1 MAYIADPQT
10 RKRKIECKP
19 ELVIASLQK
28 FYSNHPEINKVLM
41 YLNGE
46 APLSLRI
53 IDWFVTKYSRKAFV
67 RYPLNGQE
75 FLVYLS
81 YKGQLKAYS
90 KQYFDPN
97 CRRERIMFKIP
108 NYDQFMTTIGKLNFF
123 RWALES
129 HILDYIEAHEEEIR
143 TGYNVYLKEIMQTQK
158 RNKTDSKKAA
168 DADANEDPK
177 AAADADA
184 NEDPKA
190 AAKEEPKEDEDA
202 DANEEPNAALNA
214 DADEN
219 EDAEEIMTIAHKGT
233 RTTRRRTK
241 QSPSSLT
248 KLQVYTTP
256 IVLSFD

>member
-1 MAYIADPQT
+1 MDSYT

-19 ELVIASLQK
+19 ELVIASLQR
-28 FYSNHPEINKVLM
+28 FYATHPEIDKVLT
-41 YLNGE
+41 YLIGD

-108 NYDQFMTTIGKLNFF
+108 NHEPFMTTIGKLNFF

-129 HILDYIEAHEEEIR
+129 NIIDYIEAHEEEIR
-143 TGYNVYLKEIMQTQK
+143 TGYNAYLKETLSNQK
-158 RNKTDSKKAA
+158 RKNDSASSNSSTESDKVIAMKA
-168 DADANEDPK
+168 DP
-177 AAADADA
+177 
-184 NEDPKA
+184 
-190 AAKEEPKEDEDA
+190 
-202 DANEEPNAALNA
+202 
-214 DADEN
+214 
-219 EDAEEIMTIAHKGT
+219 TI
-233 RTTRRRTK
+233 RLTRRRTK
-241 QSPSSLT
+241 QSPSSLN
-248 KLQVYTTP
+248 KLQSYSTP
-256 IVLSFD
+256 VVLEFD

>member
-1 MAYIADPQT
+1 MESYTSDPQT

-19 ELVIASLQK
+19 ELVIASLQR
-28 FYSNHPEINKVLM
+28 FYGNHPEIDKVLT

-53 IDWFVTKYSRKAFV
+53 IDWFVTKYSRKSFV

-97 CRRERIMFKIP
+97 CRRERIMFTIP
-108 NYDQFMTTIGKLNFF
+108 NHEPFMTTIGKLNFF

-129 HILDYIEAHEEEIR
+129 KILEYMEAHEEAIR
-143 TGYNVYLKEIMQTQK
+143 NGYNAYLKETMQTQK
-158 RNKTDSKKAA
+158 QHKSTNEPEKTV
-168 DADANEDPK
+168 
-177 AAADADA
+177 
-184 NEDPKA
+184 
-190 AAKEEPKEDEDA
+190 
-202 DANEEPNAALNA
+202 
-214 DADEN
+214 
-219 EDAEEIMTIAHKGT
+219 

-241 QSPSSLT
+241 QSPSSLNT
-248 KLQVYTTP
+248 LQVYTTP
-256 IVLSFD
+256 IELDFT

>member
-1 MAYIADPQT
+1 MDSYTSDPQT
-10 RKRKIECKP
+10 RKRRIECKP
-19 ELVIASLQK
+19 ELVISSLQR
-28 FYSNHPEINKVLM
+28 FYATQPEINKVLK

-53 IDWFVTKYSRKAFV
+53 IDWFVTKYSRKSFI

-108 NYDQFMTTIGKLNFF
+108 DYDQFMTTIGKLNFF

-129 HILDYIEAHEEEIR
+129 KILDYIEAHEEEIR
-143 TGYNVYLKEIMQTQK
+143 AGYNSYLKETIQNQK
-158 RNKTDSKKAA
+158 RNKNQSASSSSSDNGSDIPTDPLS
-168 DADANEDPK
+168 
-177 AAADADA
+177 
-184 NEDPKA
+184 
-190 AAKEEPKEDEDA
+190 
-202 DANEEPNAALNA
+202 
-214 DADEN
+214 
-219 EDAEEIMTIAHKGT
+219 EIETPLKLEHTAM

-241 QSPSSLT
+241 QTPSSLN
-248 KLQVYTTP
+248 KLQVYSMP
-256 IVLSFD
+256 VELDFH

>member
-1 MAYIADPQT
+1 MFETQQKDEVIQK
-10 RKRKIECKP
+10 KRRIECKP
-19 ELVIASLQK
+19 EMVISSLQK
-28 FYSNHPEINKVLM
+28 FYTSHPEIDKVIS

-53 IDWFVTKYSRKAFV
+53 IDWFVTKYSRKNFI

-129 HILDYIEAHEEEIR
+129 NILQYIEQHEDEIR
-143 TGYNVYLKEIMQTQK
+143 KGYNVYLKDLIQTQK
-158 RNKTDSKKAA
+158 NNKSTV
-168 DADANEDPK
+168 
-177 AAADADA
+177 
-184 NEDPKA
+184 
-190 AAKEEPKEDEDA
+190 KEQPKEQ
-202 DANEEPNAALNA
+202 P
-214 DADEN
+214 
-219 EDAEEIMTIAHKGT
+219 
-233 RTTRRRTK
+233 RVTRRRTK
-241 QSPSSLT
+241 QSPSSLN

-256 IVLSFD
+256 IELTFD

>member
-1 MAYIADPQT
+1 MAYVADPQT

-158 RNKTDSKKAA
+158 RNKTETQKTMDEEPE
-168 DADANEDPK
+168 DADEEPKDVDKDPED
-177 AAADADA
+177 
-184 NEDPKA
+184 
-190 AAKEEPKEDEDA
+190 EEPKE
-202 DANEEPNAALNA
+202 PS
-214 DADEN
+214 
-219 EDAEEIMTIAHKGT
+219 EEIMTIAHKGN

-248 KLQVYTTP
+248 KLQVYATP

>member
-1 MAYIADPQT
+1 MEAYTSDPQT

-19 ELVIASLQK
+19 ELVISSLQR
-28 FYSNHPEINKVLM
+28 FYLSHPEINKVLT

-53 IDWFVTKYSRKAFV
+53 IDWFVTKYSRKNFV
-67 RYPLNGQE
+67 RYQLNGQD

-108 NYDQFMTTIGKLNFF
+108 GHDQFMTTIGKLNFF

-129 HILDYIEAHEEEIR
+129 NILEYIEAHEEEIR
-143 TGYNVYLKEIMQTQK
+143 TGYNAYLKETTQTQK
-158 RNKTDSKKAA
+158 RDKNNTTASSTDSKVSLESV
-168 DADANEDPK
+168 DDVNE
-177 AAADADA
+177 
-184 NEDPKA
+184 
-190 AAKEEPKEDEDA
+190 EEPLE
-202 DANEEPNAALNA
+202 ALETDPLKVA
-214 DADEN
+214 
-219 EDAEEIMTIAHKGT
+219 IATVKT
-233 RTTRRRTK
+233 RITRRRRTK
-241 QSPSSLT
+241 QQPSSLT

-256 IVLSFD
+256 IELDFN

>member
-1 MAYIADPQT
+1 MDVYLSDPQT

-19 ELVIASLQK
+19 ELVIASLQR
-28 FYSNHPEINKVLM
+28 FYAHHPEIDKVLI

-53 IDWFVTKYSRKAFV
+53 IDWFVTKYSRKSFV

-97 CRRERIMFKIP
+97 CRRERIMFTIP
-108 NYDQFMTTIGKLNFF
+108 NHEQFMTTIGKLNFF

-129 HILDYIEAHEEEIR
+129 KILDYMEAHEENIR
-143 TGYNVYLKEIMQTQK
+143 KGYNAYLKETIQVQK
-158 RNKTDSKKAA
+158 RNKSDSSTASI
-168 DADANEDPK
+168 
-177 AAADADA
+177 
-184 NEDPKA
+184 
-190 AAKEEPKEDEDA
+190 EEPQ
-202 DANEEPNAALNA
+202 
-214 DADEN
+214 
-219 EDAEEIMTIAHKGT
+219 KGMPVNSV

-241 QSPSSLT
+241 QSPSSLN

-256 IVLSFD
+256 VELDFH

>member
-1 MAYIADPQT
+1 MESELQT

-19 ELVIASLQK
+19 ELVISSLQR
-28 FYSNHPEINKVLM
+28 FYTTHPEIDKVLI
-41 YLNGE
+41 YLNGD

-53 IDWFVTKYSRKAFV
+53 IDWFVTKYSRKHFI

-108 NYDQFMTTIGKLNFF
+108 GYDQFMTTIGKLNFF

-129 HILDYIEAHEEEIR
+129 NILDYIEAHEEEIR
-143 TGYNVYLKEIMQTQK
+143 TGYNTYLKDTMSASKAQSSSDES
-158 RNKTDSKKAA
+158 DSSQPSSAA
-168 DADANEDPK
+168 STPSSTASSSSVESRD
-177 AAADADA
+177 
-184 NEDPKA
+184 
-190 AAKEEPKEDEDA
+190 
-202 DANEEPNAALNA
+202 
-214 DADEN
+214 
-219 EDAEEIMTIAHKGT
+219 M

-241 QSPSSLT
+241 QTPSSLT
-248 KLQVYTTP
+248 KLQVYKTP
-256 IVLSFD
+256 IELSFD

>member
-1 MAYIADPQT
+1 MYFSDMDVYLSDPQT

-19 ELVIASLQK
+19 ELVIASLQR
-28 FYSNHPEINKVLM
+28 FYAHHPEIDKVLI

-53 IDWFVTKYSRKAFV
+53 IDWFVTKYSRKSFV

-97 CRRERIMFKIP
+97 CRRERIMFTIP
-108 NYDQFMTTIGKLNFF
+108 NHEQFMTTIGKLNFF

-129 HILDYIEAHEEEIR
+129 KILDYMEAHEEDIR
-143 TGYNVYLKEIMQTQK
+143 KGYNAYLKETIQVQK
-158 RNKTDSKKAA
+158 RNKSDSSM
-168 DADANEDPK
+168 
-177 AAADADA
+177 
-184 NEDPKA
+184 
-190 AAKEEPKEDEDA
+190 EEPQKGMP
-202 DANEEPNAALNA
+202 ANSV
-214 DADEN
+214 
-219 EDAEEIMTIAHKGT
+219 

-241 QSPSSLT
+241 QSPSSLN

-256 IVLSFD
+256 VELDFH